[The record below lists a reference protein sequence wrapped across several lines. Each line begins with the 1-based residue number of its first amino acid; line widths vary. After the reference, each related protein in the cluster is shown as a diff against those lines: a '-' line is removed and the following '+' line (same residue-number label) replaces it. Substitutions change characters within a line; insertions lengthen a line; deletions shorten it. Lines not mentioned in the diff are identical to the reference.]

1 MKSTARRPRSKQK
14 LIQFSLGIFWQMSL
28 VLDLLTWPSTRIGGE
43 GKEARLWLS
52 ANASACDARRSIENC
67 FYFTFRTEMTVK
79 VFPDKRPTDVAS
91 EVFAGGRM
99 VRGVECEGVGRGS
112 RTY

>member
-1 MKSTARRPRSKQK
+1 MSESEEYRRPRSKQK

-28 VLDLLTWPSTRIGGE
+28 VLDLLTWPSTRIGKGACR
-43 GKEARLWLS
+43 GGARKEARLWLS

-91 EVFAGGRM
+91 ELFAGGRM
-99 VRGVECEGVGRGS
+99 VRGVE
-112 RTY
+112 